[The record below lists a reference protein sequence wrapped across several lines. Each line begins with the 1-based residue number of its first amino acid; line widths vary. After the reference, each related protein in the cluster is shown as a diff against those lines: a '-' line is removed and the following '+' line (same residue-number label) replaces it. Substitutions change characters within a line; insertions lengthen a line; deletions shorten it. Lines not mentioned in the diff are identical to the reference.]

1 MREAVAGEGGP
12 GSPTARSDDPDA
24 AELVTAARAALR
36 AKTGAAQTVRGNRV
50 SAGRLR
56 LCLGRDLRW
65 YPYARSDQDWEPSG
79 SPDPRSGPVPEGPMT
94 PRRDALR
101 VTAGVEPGAWVSLR

>member
-1 MREAVAGEGGP
+1 MLEAVAGEGGP

-56 LCLGRDLRW
+56 LCLGRDPALVSVR
-65 YPYARSDQDWEPSG
+65 AV
-79 SPDPRSGPVPEGPMT
+79 GPGLGAQRLAGP
-94 PRRDALR
+94 PVR
-101 VTAGVEPGAWVSLR
+101 PGP

>member
-1 MREAVAGEGGP
+1 MREAVAGEGGS

-50 SAGRLR
+50 SAGRLQLSR
-56 LCLGRDLRW
+56 RDLRW
-65 YPYARSDQDWEPSG
+65 YPYARSDQDWQPSG
-79 SPDPRSGPVPEGPMT
+79 SPDRPGPGPAGPMT

-101 VTAGVEPGAWVSLR
+101 VAAGVEPGGRISLR